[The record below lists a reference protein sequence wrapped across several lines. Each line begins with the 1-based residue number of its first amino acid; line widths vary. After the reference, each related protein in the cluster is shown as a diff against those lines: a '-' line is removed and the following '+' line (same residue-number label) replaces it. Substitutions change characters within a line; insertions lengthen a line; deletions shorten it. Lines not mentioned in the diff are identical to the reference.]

1 MKSGFLDQLLRR
13 IDRIDPGSLQTHF
26 LRLAREKG
34 LLETILQTI
43 REGLIVVDGQGKV
56 SYANE
61 AVARLIG
68 GDADTMVGRG
78 LEDAVPSLDWEGLMG
93 LDPEAWTQMMNREI
107 EVTYP
112 EHRFLE
118 FYVVPLQVVEGAE
131 DDVEGALILLR
142 DVTGDRARQES
153 TVESKR
159 LEAITLLAAGVAHE
173 IGNPLNSLH
182 IHMQLME
189 RELKDVE
196 DESLRES
203 LRELVEVS
211 HNEISR
217 LDQIIHSFLRA
228 LRPSQPRREPVRL
241 ENLLRETLKSMEK
254 EIEDRGVWVEQTLPK
269 SVPILSLD
277 KGQMQQAFYNL
288 IRNAVQAMTDGGVL
302 RIGIAVST
310 SDVAVSFQDS
320 GSGIKPED
328 LGAVFEPFRTTKTEG
343 TGLGL
348 MIVQRIMQDHG
359 GQIEIE
365 TRPGEGTTVTL
376 LLSRDDRRVRLL
388 GVSPTYVIP
397 EEESE

>member
-43 REGLIVVDGQGKV
+43 REGLVVVDGSGKV

-61 AVARLIG
+61 AVARLLG
-68 GDADTMVGRG
+68 GDAEAMVGRG

-93 LDPEAWTQMMNREI
+93 LDPEAWTQMVNREI

-131 DDVEGALILLR
+131 EGVDGALILLR
-142 DVTGDRARQES
+142 DVTGERARQES

-189 RELKDVE
+189 RELAGVE
-196 DESLRES
+196 DGETRDS
-203 LRELVEVS
+203 LRELVEVAHS
-211 HNEISR
+211 EINR

-228 LRPSQPRREPVRL
+228 LRPSQPQREPVRIETL
-241 ENLLRETLKSMEK
+241 VRETLRGMEK
-254 EIEDRGVWVEQTLPK
+254 EIEDRGIWVEFDCPEP
-269 SVPILSLD
+269 VPILSLD
-277 KGQMQQAFYNL
+277 KGQMQQAVYNL
-288 IRNAVQAMTDGGVL
+288 LRNASQAMTDGGLL
-302 RIGIAVST
+302 RVEIGVT
-310 SDVAVSFQDS
+310 DEVAAITIRDS
-320 GSGIKPED
+320 GAGIQPED
-328 LGAVFEPFRTTKTEG
+328 LGTVFEPFHTTKSEG

-348 MIVQRIMQDHG
+348 MIVQRIMRDHG

-365 TRPGEGTTVTL
+365 TRPGEGTAVTL
-376 LLSRDDRRVRLL
+376 LLPRDDRRVRLL
-388 GVSPTYVIP
+388 GTSPNHNPAET
-397 EEESE
+397 EA

>member
-203 LRELVEVS
+203 LRELGEVS